1 MPPAPRDATL
11 AGRRAS
17 ITYRVWPAD
26 EPRRLVLLA
35 HGYGEHIGRYEHV
48 AAAFTAR
55 GAVVAGPDHL
65 GHGRSG
71 GERVLIE
78 DYEAVVE
85 DLHAVADAVR
95 GEWPGLPLVL
105 VGHSMGG
112 MIAARFAQRHRE
124 ELAGLVLSG
133 PVLGSWTAATDLL
146 ALDEIPD
153 DPLDV
158 TTLSRD
164 PRVGEVY
171 AADGLVWHGPF
182 KRPTL
187 EAIGQAL
194 GTIGDGPPLGELPT
208 LWIHGAEDQLVPIGE
223 TRTGIEA
230 LGATALTEHVIPGAR
245 HEVFNETNRDAVL
258 AEVADFVETVTAG

>member
-1 MPPAPRDATL
+1 MSPGPRDATL

-17 ITYRVWPAD
+17 ITYRVWPAG
-26 EPRRLVLLA
+26 EPRRIVLVA

-48 AAAFTAR
+48 AAALAGR

-78 DYEAVVE
+78 DYEPVVA
-85 DLHAVADAVR
+85 DLHDVADAVR
-95 GEWPGLPLVL
+95 AEWPELPLVL
-105 VGHSMGG
+105 LGHSMGG
-112 MIAARFAQRHRE
+112 MIAARYAQLHRG

-158 TTLSRD
+158 STLSRD

-171 AADGLVWHGPF
+171 AADELVWHGPF

-187 EAIGQAL
+187 EALAREL
-194 GTIGDGPPLGELPT
+194 ETIDDGPPLGDLPV
-208 LWIHGAEDQLVPIGE
+208 LWIHGAEDQLVPIAE
-223 TRTGIEA
+223 TRAGIA
-230 LGATALTEHVIPGAR
+230 RLGAEALTEHVIDGAR
-245 HEVFNETNRDAVL
+245 HEVLNETNKEEVI
-258 AEVADFVETVTAG
+258 AEVAEFAEAVTR